1 MKKKL
6 VLMLNILVLTALV
19 LSACAPEEK
28 VVEVTRVVT
37 EKETVIET
45 VKETVIE
52 TIIETVIET
61 VTETIIEEGEQVVVT
76 KEVPVEI
83 TKEVVKEVEVEV
95 VVTATPTPGGVFAA
109 AYPYPV
115 PPVGHFNPFTTNSI
129 NLGIYRTL
137 FQPPLAMYHWA
148 DGSWTPLLATDWEI
162 DTDAATL
169 TVNLREGVKWSNGD
183 DFTAED
189 VVVTFNC
196 RRLAKG
202 TVWRFLDSV
211 TAVDD
216 HTVVFHMSDPSTVVE
231 RYVIRNEAIVDRATF
246 GEWSDKVQTLVDE
259 GFDNQSDEWNDL
271 LQQSNEY
278 RPDGYNATGPYN
290 IDVASINE
298 ARLTLVKNESSWLA
312 DTVKFD
318 KVYSYNGETPTI
330 TPIVLAQQVDY
341 ATHGF
346 PPATEKAFK
355 DEGVRILRPPIYS
368 GPALYFNH
376 TMYPFNVTEV
386 RQAIAYAVDRHENGT
401 VSLGE
406 SGKAVK
412 YMAGFSDNIVPLWID
427 DPDAL
432 NPYEP
437 DRAKATEM
445 LEALGFSKGDDGV
458 WVTDTGER
466 MEYELT
472 APAEYADWSAAA
484 ENLAEQLTDFGIA
497 TTFRGVEF
505 RQHPIEVNQG
515 NFELAIRGW
524 GSGNPH
530 PHFSFVADLYTHNI
544 EAPEGDGMS
553 FDMIQTTDCCGEFD
567 FEDNIDNQ
575 TVGLDSVAQ
584 KAMVA
589 ETATAYNEL
598 LPNVPLWERYGNN
611 PAMDGLHTCGW
622 LPDDDPIYANS
633 PYADSFTVIMILDG
647 TLYPCN
653 Q

>member
-1 MKKKL
+1 MDKRNWL
-6 VLMLNILVLTALV
+6 WIA
-19 LSACAPEEK
+19 LSAVLALSFVASCAAPTPEVIVEEIEK
-28 VVEVTRVVT
+28 TIEVEVPVEVTR
-37 EKETVIET
+37 
-45 VKETVIE
+45 
-52 TIIETVIET
+52 
-61 VTETIIEEGEQVVVT
+61 
-76 KEVPVEI
+76 
-83 TKEVVKEVEVEV
+83 EVEVEV
-95 VVTATPTPGGVFAA
+95 EVPVEVTAAPTGPGVFAA
-109 AYPYPV
+109 AYPYQV
-115 PPVGHFNPFTTNSI
+115 PPVGHFNMFATNAISI
-129 NLGIYRTL
+129 GIYRAL

-162 DTDAATL
+162 DPDAATL
-169 TVNLREGVKWSNGD
+169 TVYLREGVTWSNGD

-211 TAVDD
+211 EAVDD
-216 HTVVFHMSDPSTVVE
+216 HTVVFHMAEPSTVVE
-231 RYVIRNEAIVDRATF
+231 RYVIRNEYIVDRATY
-246 GEWSDKVQTLVDE
+246 GEWADKAQELVDA
-259 GFDNQSDEWNDL
+259 GLDVDSDEWNDL
-271 LQQSNEY
+271 LQEFNEF
-278 RPDGYNATGPYN
+278 RPEEINATGPYT
-290 IDVASINE
+290 IDPNSISE

-318 KVYSYNGETPTI
+318 LVYSYNGETPTV

-346 PPATEKAFK
+346 PPATEKAFI

-376 TMYPFNVTEV
+376 TIYPFNVKEF
-386 RQAIAYAVDRHENGT
+386 RQALAYAIDRHENGT

-406 SGKAVK
+406 SGVAAE
-412 YMAGFSDNIVPLWID
+412 YMAGFSDNLVPLWID
-427 DPDAL
+427 DPGAL
-432 NPYEP
+432 NSY
-437 DRAKATEM
+437 DYDVDKAASM
-445 LEALGFSKGDDGV
+445 LEELGFTKGDDGV

-472 APAEYADWSAAA
+472 APAEFADWSAAA
-484 ENLAEQLTDFGIA
+484 ENLAEQLTEFGIP

-505 RQHPIEVNQG
+505 RQHPIDVQHG
-515 NFELAIRGW
+515 DFQLAIRDW

-530 PHFSFVADLYTHNI
+530 PHFSFVRDLYNYNQ
-544 EAPEGDGMS
+544 EAVKGPAMAEQEAQGPGMS
-553 FDMIQTTDCCGEFD
+553 FELVQTTDCCGEFE
-567 FEDNIDNQ
+567 FEPNVDNM
-575 TVGLDSVAQ
+575 TVGLDTEAQ

-589 ETATAYNEL
+589 DTAKAYNEL
-598 LPNVPLWERYGNN
+598 LPQIPLWERYGNN

-622 LPDDDPIYANS
+622 KPEGDPIYKNS
-633 PYADSFTVIMILDG
+633 PYADSFVVLMILDG

>member
-1 MKKKL
+1 VKKKRI
-6 VLMLNILVLTALV
+6 LMINILFVAAML
-19 LSACAPEEK
+19 LSACATPTPEVIEK
-28 VVEVTRVVT
+28 IVTQVV
-37 EKETVIET
+37 KET
-45 VKETVIE
+45 VKETVI
-52 TIIETVIET
+52 V
-61 VTETIIEEGEQVVVT
+61 EGTPQVVEKEVT
-76 KEVPVEI
+76 KIVEKEI
-83 TKEVVKEVEVEV
+83 TTVVEKEVEVEKI
-95 VVTATPTPGGVFAA
+95 VTATPVPGGVFAA
-109 AYPYPV
+109 AYPYQV
-115 PPVGHFNPFTTNSI
+115 PPVGHFNPFATNAI
-129 NLGIYRTL
+129 VLGIYRSL
-137 FQPPLAMYHWA
+137 FHPPLAMYYWA
-148 DGSWTPLLATDWEI
+148 DGSWMPLLATDWEV
-162 DTDAATL
+162 DPDAATL
-169 TVNLREGVKWSNGD
+169 TVNLRQGVKWSNGD

-211 TAVDD
+211 EAVDD
-216 HTVVFHMSDPSTVVE
+216 HTVVFHMGEPSTVVE
-231 RYVIRNEAIVDRATF
+231 RYVVRNEYIVDRATF
-246 GEWSDKVQTLVDE
+246 GEWSDKLQALVDA
-259 GFDNQSDEWNDL
+259 GKDKDSDEWNDL
-271 LQQSNEY
+271 LQEFNEY

-290 IDVASINE
+290 IDVGSINE
-298 ARLTLVKNESSWLA
+298 ARLTLVKNETSWLA
-312 DTVKFD
+312 DAVKFD

-355 DEGVRILRPPIYS
+355 DAGVRILRPPIYS

-376 TMYPFNVTEV
+376 TIYPFNVTEV
-386 RQAIAYAVDRHENGT
+386 RRAIAHAVDRHENGT

-432 NPYEP
+432 NAYEF
-437 DRAKATEM
+437 DRDKAAGM
-445 LEALGFSKGDDGV
+445 LEALGFSKGADGI
-458 WVTDTGER
+458 WVTDTGEK

-484 ENLAEQLTDFGIA
+484 ENLAEQLTAFGIA
-497 TTFRGVEF
+497 TTFRGVEYH
-505 RQHPIEVNQG
+505 QHPIDVNQG

-530 PHFSFVADLYTHNI
+530 PHFSFVADLYNHNI

-553 FDMIQTTDCCGEFD
+553 YEMVQTTDCCGEFD

-575 TVGLDSVAQ
+575 TVGLDAEAQ

-589 ETATAYNEL
+589 ETAKAYNEL
-598 LPNVPLWERYGNN
+598 LPNIPIWERYGNN

-633 PYADSFTVIMILDG
+633 PYADSFTVMMILDG

>member
-1 MKKKL
+1 VNKKL
-6 VLMLNILVLTALV
+6 ALMLNLVMLAAMLLTA
-19 LSACAPEEK
+19 CQGET
-28 VVEVTRVVT
+28 VVETVVVKET
-37 EKETVIET
+37 VVEKETVIET
-45 VKETVIE
+45 VVEKETVV
-52 TIIETVIET
+52 ETVVEKET
-61 VTETIIEEGEQVVVT
+61 VMVAGTPEIR
-76 KEVPVEI
+76 EVEV

-109 AYPYPV
+109 AYPYQV
-115 PPVGHFNPFTTNSI
+115 PPVGHFNPFATNGI
-129 NLGIYRTL
+129 TIGIYRSL
-137 FQPPLAMYHWA
+137 FQPPLAMYYWA
-148 DGSWTPLLATDWEI
+148 TGDWMPLLATDWEI
-162 DTDAATL
+162 DPEAATL
-169 TVNLREGVKWSNGD
+169 TVNLREGVQWSNGD
-183 DFTAED
+183 PFTAED

-202 TVWRFLDSV
+202 TVWRFLDRV
-211 TAVDD
+211 EAVDD
-216 HTVVFHMSDPSTVVE
+216 STVLFHMSEPSTVVE
-231 RYVIRNEAIVDRATF
+231 RYVIRNEYIVDRATF
-246 GEWSDKVQTLVDE
+246 GDWSDRLQELVDQ
-259 GFDNQSDEWNDL
+259 GLDSDSDEWNAL
-271 LQQSNEY
+271 LQEFNEF

-290 IDVASINE
+290 IDPDSITE

-346 PPATEKAFK
+346 PPATEKAFQ

-368 GPALYFNH
+368 GPALFFNH
-376 TMYPFNVTEV
+376 TIYPFNVTEV
-386 RQAIAYAVDRHENGT
+386 RQAIAHAIDRNENGT
-401 VSLGE
+401 VSLGQ
-406 SGKAVK
+406 SGVAVE

-427 DPDAL
+427 DTSVLD
-432 NPYEP
+432 PYEF
-437 DRAKATEM
+437 DRDAATAM
-445 LEALGFSKGDDGV
+445 LEELGFSKGDDGV
-458 WVTDTGER
+458 WVTDQGDR

-484 ENLAEQLTDFGIA
+484 ENLAEQLTTFGIA
-497 TTFRGVEF
+497 TTFRGVQF
-505 RQHPIEVNQG
+505 QQHPIDVNQG
-515 NFELAIRGW
+515 NFELAIRAW

-544 EAPEGDGMS
+544 EAPEGPGMS
-553 FDMIQTTDCCGEFD
+553 FEMVQSTECCGEFD
-567 FEDNIDNQ
+567 FEANIDNQ
-575 TVGLDSVAQ
+575 TVGLDEVAQ

-589 ETATAYNEL
+589 ETAQAFNEL
-598 LPNVPLWERYGNN
+598 LPIIPLWERYGNN

-633 PYADSFTVIMILDG
+633 PYADSFTVMMILDG